1 MSVAR
6 AKMTARA
13 ALMIAAGAVA
23 SGAACPVL
31 ISDWIALGA
40 GSCTLADGG
49 TISNFRMST
58 STTGTPTSIGPLAIV
73 NVSESNFTAAIHFY
87 ESHIDLGF
95 TNPVAAASSITVNVA
110 YTITAPSPILLRGFQ
125 QLPTV
130 TPAPGDPTS
139 MSATISAQLCA
150 GATFSSVPPGNC
162 SGTLTAVPPVTFRTN
177 NPTAAFTLL
186 PPLGSADVFGTITVG
201 PAGQLVDILQTI
213 SAQAPLPV
221 SPTPA
226 PASALLTLVGLAV
239 VGGYIFLR
247 RRLNA

>member
-1 MSVAR
+1 MAS

-13 ALMIAAGAVA
+13 ALMIVAGAVA
-23 SGAACPVL
+23 SGAVCPVL

-58 STTGTPTSIGPLAIV
+58 STTGTPTSIGALAIF
-73 NVSESNFTAAIHFY
+73 NVSENNYTADIHFY
-87 ESHIDLGF
+87 QGQIDLGF

-130 TPAPGDPTS
+130 TPAPGDPTA

-150 GATFSSVPPGNC
+150 GATFSSVPPGSC

-177 NPTAAFTLL
+177 NPTAPFNFI
-186 PPLGSADVFGTITVG
+186 LGSGSTDVFSTITVG
-201 PAGQLVDILQTI
+201 PAGQLVDIVQII
-213 SAQAPLPV
+213 SAQAPPPV

-226 PASALLTLVGLAV
+226 PASALLMLVGLAV
-239 VGGYIFLR
+239 VGGYLFLR